1 MNKRLTFRTVGM
13 VLLVESALMLVP
25 LVVSLLYASD
35 DSLALLVSALLAAS
49 VGGMLTLLRPLND
62 NLRAREGFAIVALSW
77 IFVSFFGAVP
87 FVIHGCIP
95 SMVDA
100 FFEITSGFTTTGAT
114 LLTDVESIPKGL
126 LFWRS
131 FTHWAGG
138 MGVLVL
144 TLALMPKIGTRS
156 IHLMRAESPG
166 PSVDKLV
173 PRVGTYAKILYKLY
187 IGLSLAML
195 ACLLLAGM
203 NLYDALINV
212 FGTAGTG
219 GFSNYNLSISAFNN
233 PAVEI
238 IIAVFMAM
246 FGVNFS
252 IYYFL
257 LHKNWKDVWHNSELK
272 TYLALLLGAS
282 VVIALNIMPT
292 LHSGFFHALRYS
304 FFQVSSL
311 LTSTGFA
318 TADFNLW
325 PQLSRTLLVGLMVI
339 GACAGSTGGG
349 VKVIRF
355 QLLFKGMV
363 NEIRRTIHPKSV
375 STVKL
380 DGHTVSDNT
389 ISGVY
394 AFFFAYMFILMISV
408 AILSLDG
415 FSLETNL
422 TSVITTLSNIGPG
435 LDMVGPRGNFS
446 AFSDLSKLVLSLDML
461 IGRLEIFP
469 ILMLV
474 SPNAWRHAN

>member
-1 MNKRLTFRTVGM
+1 MNKRLTFRTIGM
-13 VLLVESALMLVP
+13 VLLVESALMLAP
-25 LVVSLLYASD
+25 LVVSLICKSD
-35 DSLALLVSALLAAS
+35 DSLALLNSALLTAC
-49 VGGMLTLLRPLND
+49 VGGGFTLLRPRNE

-95 SMVDA
+95 SMADA
-100 FFEITSGFTTTGAT
+100 FFEIVSGFTTTGAT
-114 LLTDVESIPKGL
+114 ILTDVESLPKGL

-144 TLALMPKIGTRS
+144 TLALLPKIGARS

-173 PRVGTYAKILYKLY
+173 PRVGKYAKILYKLY
-187 IGLSLAML
+187 IALSAIML
-195 ACLLLAGM
+195 VCLLLTGM
-203 NLYDALINV
+203 NLYDALIHV

-219 GFSNYNLSISAFNN
+219 GFSNYNLSVGAFNN
-233 PAVEI
+233 RAVEI
-238 IIAVFMAM
+238 IIAVFMAL

-252 IYYFL
+252 IYYFI
-257 LHKNWKDVWHNSELK
+257 LHKNFGAIWHNSELK
-272 TYLALLLGAS
+272 MYLALLLGAS
-282 VVIALNIMPT
+282 VIIAVNIMPMY
-292 LHSGFFHALRYS
+292 GRDFFHALRYS

-311 LTSTGFA
+311 MTSTGYA
-318 TADFNLW
+318 TTDFNLW

-339 GACAGSTGGG
+339 GACAGSTGG
-349 VKVIRF
+349 VKVVRF
-355 QLLFKGMV
+355 ELLFKGML
-363 NEIRRTIHPKSV
+363 NEIRHTIHPKSV

-380 DGHTVSDNT
+380 DGHTVGDNVV
-389 ISGVY
+389 SGVY
-394 AFFFAYMFILMISV
+394 TFFFAYMFVLMISV
-408 AILSLDG
+408 FVLSFDG
-415 FSLETNL
+415 FSFETNV

-446 AFSDLSKLVLSLDML
+446 AFSNLSKLVLSLDML

-469 ILMLV
+469 ILMLI
-474 SPNAWRHAN
+474 SPSAWRHAN